1 MLTKDSANR
10 IIKACG
16 CACDL
21 SGEGAWKESWEVS
34 FSWRLPYRLCGSE
47 RDPKDTI
54 GDVKHLKG
62 SISFKMCA
70 CICTSVESHRNE
82 LQLREKLLELPW
94 TFLGSWDKG
103 ERERKKS
110 GEEFCLFKLGTDSRR
125 RTHTL
130 TSQVWL
136 SRLTAAVLRPM
147 MMANAE
153 FKFLWAL
160 QLRIQHISS
169 QHVLQRRLGFLFF
182 HKVYGLTEQRSW
194 WTSWAAALSCWVI
207 RTWAPQT
214 WPTVGPRCSAG
225 EGQRA
230 LLCDP
235 RREDGWV
242 CSTPVPA
249 AYGER
254 IKKEPLMPLN
264 AFWFQTLLF

>member
-1 MLTKDSANR
+1 M
-10 IIKACG
+10 
-16 CACDL
+16 
-21 SGEGAWKESWEVS
+21 
-34 FSWRLPYRLCGSE
+34 
-47 RDPKDTI
+47 
-54 GDVKHLKG
+54 
-62 SISFKMCA
+62 
-70 CICTSVESHRNE
+70 CTSVESHRNE
-82 LQLREKLLELPW
+82 LQLREKFLELPW
-94 TFLGSWDKG
+94 TFLGG
-103 ERERKKS
+103 LGEGGREREIWWGVLS
-110 GEEFCLFKLGTDSRR
+110 FLKLGADSRR

-182 HKVYGLTEQRSW
+182 HKSRGLTEQRSW
-194 WTSWAAALSCWVI
+194 WTSSAAALSCWAI

-225 EGQRA
+225 GGQRV

-235 RREDGWV
+235 HREDGWV

-254 IKKEPLMPLN
+254 RKKPLMPFY
-264 AFWFQTLLF
+264 AFWSQTLIF